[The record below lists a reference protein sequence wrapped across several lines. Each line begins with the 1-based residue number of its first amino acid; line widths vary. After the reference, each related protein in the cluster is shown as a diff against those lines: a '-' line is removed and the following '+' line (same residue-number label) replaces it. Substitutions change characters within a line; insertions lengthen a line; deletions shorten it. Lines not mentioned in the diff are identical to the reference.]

1 MPPASFKDDDSR
13 KAFYEK
19 YNKKVMEKYYN
30 DPEFRKKLLDAR
42 NALHKKQKELGIG
55 MYSPEA
61 IARDKEY
68 KKAWYQR
75 KKAEKLAEKLE
86 EKLVVDNL

>member
-1 MPPASFKDDDSR
+1 MPPATFSSEETK

-30 DPEFRKKLLDAR
+30 DPDFKKKLLDAR

-55 MYSPEA
+55 QYSPEG
-61 IARDKEY
+61 IARKNEY
-68 KKAWYQR
+68 KKEYYQR
-75 KKAEKLAEKLE
+75 KKAEKLAK
-86 EKLVVDNL
+86 KLVVTHTL

>member
-30 DPEFRKKLLDAR
+30 DPDFKKKLLDAR
-42 NALHKKQKELGIG
+42 NALHQKQKELGIG
-55 MYSPEA
+55 QFSPEG
-61 IARDKEY
+61 IARKNEMRRIR
-68 KKAWYQR
+68 YQR
-75 KKAEKLAEKLE
+75 KKAEKLAEKP
-86 EKLVVDNL
+86 VVV